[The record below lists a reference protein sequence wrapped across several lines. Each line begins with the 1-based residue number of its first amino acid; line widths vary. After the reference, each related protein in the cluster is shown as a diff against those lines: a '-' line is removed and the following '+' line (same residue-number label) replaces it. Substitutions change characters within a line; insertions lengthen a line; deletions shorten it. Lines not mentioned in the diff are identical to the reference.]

1 MDPEP
6 HPRRPTRWT
15 DPCASIGGS
24 PDKSPRSRERCLGC
38 LRPASLLAYVF
49 LGGFLVAMLFPIYWI
64 IVSSVKTRIDTLAL
78 PPVWLFAP
86 TLEAYRRVFIDEHY
100 GRYFVNTAVIAAA
113 TTLISLAVGSMAA
126 YVLDR
131 FRVRFSNLIAYAL
144 LGTRMIFPIVYAIP
158 LFLVFRDLNLLD
170 THLGL
175 IIAYTTFSLP
185 YAVWIMTGFF
195 AAVPR
200 EIDEAAMVDGCSR
213 FGAFCRVIL
222 PLTAPGLAAA
232 TIYILLL
239 SWNEFMFAL
248 VLAGGGAAKTL
259 PVAAAQLI
267 GQREIQWNELCAV
280 STAAI
285 LPLLVF
291 FAFVNKYLV
300 RGMIAGAVKS

>member
-1 MDPEP
+1 VRLGLLRAPRQTQDPWPVNGNRAAKQPWRFLECGVKP
-6 HPRRPTRWT
+6 V
-15 DPCASIGGS
+15 SI
-24 PDKSPRSRERCLGC
+24 
-38 LRPASLLAYVF
+38 LAYAF
-49 LGGFLVAMLFPIYWI
+49 LGGFLLLTLFPIYWI
-64 IVSSVKTRIDTLAL
+64 MAASLKTPLDTLAL
-78 PPVWLFAP
+78 PPVWFFRP
-86 TLEAYRRVFIDEHY
+86 TLASYRQVFVEEHY
-100 GRYFVNTAVIAAA
+100 IRYFLNTTIIALA
-113 TTLISLAVGSMAA
+113 TTAISLAVGSMAA

-131 FRVRFSNLIAYAL
+131 YRFPFSNLIAYAL

-158 LFLVFRDLNLLD
+158 LFLVFRDLDLLD

-175 IIAYTTFSLP
+175 VIAYTTFSLP
-185 YAVWIMTGFF
+185 YAVWIMAGFF
-195 AAVPR
+195 SAVPK

-213 FGAFCRVIL
+213 FGAFCRVVL

-248 VLAGGGAAKTL
+248 VLAGGGVAKTL

-285 LPLLVF
+285 LPLLIF
-291 FAFVNKYLV
+291 FALVNKYLV
-300 RGMIAGAVKS
+300 RGMIAGAVKA

>member
-1 MDPEP
+1 VTGEQVTHRTAAAWRARPESA
-6 HPRRPTRWT
+6 PRRTGR
-15 DPCASIGGS
+15 
-24 PDKSPRSRERCLGC
+24 R
-38 LRPASLLAYVF
+38 LRPLTLLAYVF
-49 LGGFLVAMLFPIYWI
+49 LAAFLLLTLFPIYWI
-64 IVSSVKTRIDTLAL
+64 IVSSLKTRLDTLAL
-78 PPVWLFAP
+78 PPVWIFAP
-86 TLEAYRRVFIDEHY
+86 TLDAYRRVFVDEHY
-100 GRYFVNTAVIAAA
+100 GRYFANTALIAVA
-113 TTLISLAVGSMAA
+113 TTALSLAVGSMAA

-131 FRVRFSNLIAYAL
+131 YRFRFSNLITYAL

-158 LFLVFRDLNLLD
+158 LFLLFRDLDLLD

-175 IIAYTTFSLP
+175 VIAYTTFSLP
-185 YAVWIMTGFF
+185 YAVWIMAGFF
-195 AAVPR
+195 SGVPK

-213 FGAFCRVIL
+213 FQAFYRVIL

-239 SWNEFMFAL
+239 AWNEFMFAL
-248 VLAGGGAAKTL
+248 VLAGGGVAKTL

-285 LPLLVF
+285 LPLLIF
-291 FAFVNKYLV
+291 FAFVNKYLI